1 MKTLKYFSLVFLM
14 LFSVRVMAQSEIKM
28 HTGSVNIGEGKTYY
42 FFDSGGEEEF
52 TAEEDPNNDYRWKT
66 MYQHNETHTLV
77 LKVPQGSTK
86 GIKVT
91 FRTLLINDDNLRIF
105 NGTDTTATG
114 ALIADLTTTQYSTS
128 FRTFSVMSK
137 GDMTIRF
144 HSNGSYRDA
153 GWEATVELGTVDKNN
168 SPIDYAPQ
176 APVGV
181 KEACANYVHLL
192 PTSKGKIH
200 YTIDG
205 SAPTA
210 NSPVF
215 EFDEDNIHT
224 DGLVAKNPI
233 LITNT
238 TRVRAITVEDNV
250 ASEEFDYTFDTEMTH
265 PNTPYITRIENTNNV
280 KIEARKP
287 GSLNDT
293 WYVRFTTDDNNP
305 TGSAAYKA
313 KDDTIITLTQPCTL
327 RVVTQGTVCENNFST
342 EATEY
347 FGTVYTPAPVINVA
361 GKQGENDGLGSGT
374 ITCEWDDATIY
385 YTLDGTLPSSTNN
398 DNEDSYKSPISLS
411 DIPVGTTITAVAHM
425 DGSGYMDAKTVFV
438 YMPKDEDGNAISGGV
453 FGTTVFLDDREDHSW
468 SYYKEE
474 SPIHSLKPADVKI
487 TYYGYGDNTMTSTNT
502 DANNI
507 PNTAFDKPVAGSAVA
522 VNVGE
527 NENQFIY
534 LKTLENAKEDGSGN
548 YPYTMIPNPFQKRPT
563 YGTAQVTT
571 SQVYISGSVYGNNG
585 LIRVTYF
592 DANGVQKT
600 WQSSSSTSTTLTV
613 KDGTQITLFAQGRS
627 GGTISF
633 NRDYSNI
640 TARYTNSS
648 GNMIGNVECT
658 SSNYTNGASDS
669 YTVGVAGDN
678 HWRGFYAWRVKS
690 MSSGLS
696 IKAGNTTYTSSNISS
711 GIILYADQDIEFVTS
726 NQEGN
731 EVEFEALWAQ
741 AWVNKTGNSER
752 ATNSGNYQN
761 AYERNFKVGTSIT
774 TYNYPVTFSTINP
787 DGSGTAGT
795 VNQGNYTCSNDV
807 KFENMTISGAGS
819 ATYTAAG
826 HNLIFGRGISGTVDY
841 VRGINANTT
850 SPNYH
855 IRLESGTFNYIS
867 ILRGYST
874 ANNGGNVDNGSSVS
888 GTPSIKATLGCDYD
902 RATNSGITDNLIVN
916 NCVFYGYGVSEG
928 NNISYSD
935 KALVMHIK
943 SGKIGKNFNFDN
955 NYKAQAHQTLYIG
968 IAAERVRGHRQL
980 FLEGGEVASI
990 AGGIDATQNA
1000 NQNSVT
1006 FRMTGGHVRGC
1017 VYGAAARSAAYGNR
1031 NLIVTGGT
1039 ITGWIGGGCNGEAYP
1054 QGSNSEDTY
1063 GGITNGF
1070 AKVYFGGNAICGG
1083 NGSDFNINGSV
1094 GGIVFGA
1101 GKGLQ
1106 GNTTSGR
1113 MNSGTAV
1120 VIADKCN
1127 IERNVYGGGNYG
1139 YALNSTE
1146 VHVLGGTVQGD
1157 VFGGSNENN
1166 GPSIS
1171 ISMKGGT
1178 IKNLYGGSNNNG
1190 TISSNVIM
1198 NITGGEVKGNVFGGG
1213 YGNQTRVS
1221 GDITIN
1227 IGEEN
1232 SENAPVIG
1240 TRDEDGNLTEG
1251 GNVYG
1256 GSALGLVNTNGGN
1269 AASAD
1274 KEIKLTV
1281 YAGSINNVFGGG
1293 LGNSTIAANVGKV
1306 TVNIEGGKINKVF
1319 GCNDLSGA
1327 PQGMVF
1333 VNFNGGEAVDV
1344 YGGGYKADYR
1354 TTGCYPTVN
1363 INGGKVT
1370 NNVFG
1375 GGSLA
1380 EVNKTIVNMTGGEAT
1395 RVFAGAEGETAT
1407 KTLVYG
1413 NKTFN
1418 MKGGSAITVY
1428 GGSFTCQDQDYS
1440 FVNISGGRVKTHVF
1454 GSGYFG
1460 GMSGSCF
1467 VYIGKNAIEKAPNNG
1482 LNGDKGTHN
1491 IENPLWIEGNVYAGA
1506 DWGTYDPNKGFGD
1519 ATIEGDADIY
1529 IDGLGYNND
1538 HGKSDKYIILGGSV
1552 YGCGTSC
1559 KSTDNNHRIIVR
1571 NYGNMTYPSM
1581 TRSLK
1586 SIQQATELMIDNSN
1600 IDFVGQ
1606 GDITSMDPT
1615 VEYGMC
1621 NIGTIYAAN
1630 GSNIALSKPMDMV
1643 HKLGSYTTSA
1653 DAVYTDYPN
1662 YTNTFKDNNVTSYT
1676 TPSNGVVINNG
1687 GYLRVRYKDE
1697 IQNRNEYGELQGYF
1711 YMREPGDDAGINNEG
1726 YIFARPKY
1734 IAGKG
1739 EEYLWTGE
1747 TVAQTSTVDVFATDG
1762 GFVAFTDNSA
1772 KNTFDADGLR
1782 VRGAAVQMAYTNR
1795 TNKPTSK
1802 RETEDDNNTDYRF
1815 WRFEPTAEFPIST
1828 RDIVFVVSTKE
1839 DPDPDNDNFLTTSE
1853 EVQLPPALGNHKY
1866 YITDLTWGVDGKDCT
1881 PASTTQ
1887 QTDGKWQYFD
1897 YKANPQK
1904 FDEKTAPTDEDKE
1917 EYYGNPNSTF
1927 GFLMQFAGNLEN
1939 TNHTPKI
1946 LDNESYASYYKD
1958 YAHELTEVNSGNST
1972 DLPTLAFLVTY
1983 SDRITQNEMWSEA
1996 RLVIDE
2002 VEETIEE
2009 IDGVPTVTARTT
2021 KQRIYLNL
2029 SVTTVTTFGKDV
2041 ETYVYASTVGNKVST
2056 YTAQLTLPTFGLDDP
2071 GLYKADFKV
2080 KGTNN
2085 QFAQD
2090 VPIQI
2095 VQDNKVGVENES
2107 GLALKFYAAANEDNT
2122 DGWKNKGNED
2132 NPSQAVDFDFKTV
2145 TSGSLL
2151 GAADGRKYTTI
2162 AFELKYDP
2170 QELAAI
2176 DEYKLGQHYVGDLVI
2191 TMDVTNVLEGEQVLS
2206 FDIIVHVYVTGSTK
2220 FYYLDGIAGRDGNT
2234 GMFPDQAKR
2243 TLNGILNANGYTA
2256 KDPIFVVNGVAPN
2269 TNSTLTW
2276 DANKFAGTGEGKGQ
2290 VQVYRYPGGHY
2301 LSNGLTTLN
2310 NFDNT
2315 MFKGQMVNVPEGTQF
2330 IMHNVRL
2337 SGGSD
2342 LDENEEY
2349 NPLYNEEKQTTNP
2362 LEANFPLIS
2371 IADGA
2376 TVTITNSALVY
2387 NNNKNTNTTTALAG
2401 AIENNGTL
2409 TVDSIT
2415 IENNLANGK
2424 QIGVYQ
2430 NGDMDL
2436 YKGPIIVADQVYMTD
2451 KHYMTASKGQLNEN
2465 SLFSDIM
2472 VYLDP
2477 EITDLTHYSG
2487 RVIVRYTGYE
2497 PNAPD
2502 APFWKTIDPA
2512 TGKPYKSTMLKSR
2525 KAAPEYESYKYE
2537 LDEDLTEKE
2546 FLLAN
2551 GGSELVLPYIVDAMK
2566 DEYTPT
2572 ANDIIMYR
2580 TDANLPV
2587 ELLYFHAT
2595 CMGDAVQFEWSTASE
2610 TNNEYFTI
2618 ERSTDAVNYEEI
2630 ARIQGAGTTSQRS
2643 DYSFMADNS
2652 NSGMTY
2658 YRLRQTDIDGK
2669 YEIFTPIALQCSA
2682 EQATDIDLYPVP
2694 ARDMVNIISNGENMS
2709 RVEVYTIQGSRIMSR
2724 EAEGTRTQINVS
2736 TFAAGAYIVKV
2747 TTETG
2752 VTISRKLIV
2761 R

>member
-28 HTGSVNIGEGKTYY
+28 HTGTVNIGEGKTYY

-52 TAEEDPNNDYRWKT
+52 TIEEDPINDYRWKT

-77 LKVPQGSTK
+77 LKVPQGSHK

-114 ALIADLTTTQYSTS
+114 ALIADLTTTQYSTT

-168 SPIDYAPQ
+168 SPINYAPQ

-181 KEACANYVHLL
+181 KEACANFVHLL
-192 PTSKGKIH
+192 STSKGDIH

-205 SAPTA
+205 SIPTA
-210 NSPVF
+210 NSPKY
-215 EFDEDNIHT
+215 DENNSN
-224 DGLVAKNPI
+224 NPI
-233 LITNT
+233 VITAT
-238 TRVRAITVEDNV
+238 TRVRAITVENNV
-250 ASEEFDYTFDTEMTH
+250 ASEEFDYTFNTEMTH
-265 PNTPYITRIENTNNV
+265 PNTPYITRIENTNNI

-293 WYVRFTTDDNNP
+293 WYVRFTTDDNEP
-305 TGSAAYKA
+305 TGAAAYRA

-347 FGTVYTPAPVINVA
+347 FNTVYTPAPVINVA

-374 ITCEWDDATIY
+374 ITCEWGDATIY

-398 DNEDSYKSPISLS
+398 DGNGKSPLSLS
-411 DIPVGTTITAVAHM
+411 NIPVGTTITAVAHM

-453 FGTTVFLDDREDHSW
+453 FGSTVFLDDREDHSW

-502 DANNI
+502 AANNI

-571 SQVYISGSVYGNNG
+571 SQVNISGSVYGNNG
-585 LIRVTYF
+585 LISVTYIGA
-592 DANGVQKT
+592 DGIQQT
-600 WQSSSSTSTTLTV
+600 WQSSSSTSETLTV
-613 KDGTQITLFAQGRS
+613 KDGTQITLFARGRERS
-627 GGTISF
+627 GGIIITRY
-633 NRDYSNI
+633 NYSTI
-640 TARYTNSS
+640 TATN
-648 GNMIGNVECT
+648 IGTVTCT
-658 SSNYTNGASDS
+658 DNNYTNGTSQSFD
-669 YTVGVAGDN
+669 VGTTGGD
-678 HWRGFYAWRVKS
+678 HYRGFYAWRVKS

-696 IKAGNTTYTSSNISS
+696 IKVGNTTYTSANITN
-711 GIILYADQDIEFVTS
+711 GIILYADQEIEFITS
-726 NQEGN
+726 SQEGN
-731 EVEFEALWAQ
+731 EVEFEALWAK
-741 AWVNKTGNSER
+741 AYVTTGTSAMSSGNY
-752 ATNSGNYQN
+752 ATNSGNYKN
-761 AYERNFKVGTSIT
+761 AYERNFHVVTSLPTHGTYPYTIT
-774 TYNYPVTFSTINP
+774 TINP
-787 DGSGTAGT
+787 DGTGTAGSIT
-795 VNQGNYTCSNDV
+795 VGSDYSCATSV
-807 KFENMTISGAGS
+807 KFENMTLSSNSTRTITGAG
-819 ATYTAAG
+819 
-826 HNLIFGRGISGTVDY
+826 NDLIFGRGVST
-841 VRGINANTT
+841 
-850 SPNYH
+850 
-855 IRLESGTFNYIS
+855 SGTFNVFGRNSDANIALSYTIR
-867 ILRGYST
+867 IENGTWNNIYFAGQGRTYSNT
-874 ANNGGNVDNGSSVS
+874 VSVK
-888 GTPSIKATLGCDYD
+888 GVLGCDYD
-902 RATNSGITDNLIVN
+902 RAKSDNSKLRVYGDNNQDQNGYTNGQIYGGTTLTFSGSGNRNNLTFDYIV
-916 NCVFYGYGVSEG
+916 
-928 NNISYSD
+928 
-935 KALVMHIK
+935 K
-943 SGKIGKNFNFDN
+943 SGKLQDNRLGSAKGDEAFYLGSSQAQNGNLQYIGKRR
-955 NYKAQAHQTLYIG
+955 I
-968 IAAERVRGHRQL
+968 IV
-980 FLEGGEVASI
+980 EGGELASI
-990 AGGIDATQNA
+990 AAGMNNVSTTYGVNDGTWAVMVRIKGGTI
-1000 NQNSVT
+1000 
-1006 FRMTGGHVRGC
+1006 RGS
-1017 VYGAAARSAAYGNR
+1017 VYGAAAFAQAVGDRVM
-1031 NLIVTGGT
+1031 IFTGGT
-1039 ITGWIGGGCNGEAYP
+1039 INGWVAGGCNGYKT
-1054 QGSNSEDTY
+1054 GSGGTLTGDTKLY
-1063 GGITNGF
+1063 IGGKTHIEHTESDPDI
-1070 AKVYFGGNAICGG
+1070 ATSKGGN
-1083 NGSDFNINGSV
+1083 
-1094 GGIVFGA
+1094 VFGA
-1101 GKGLQ
+1101 G
-1106 GNTTSGR
+1106 SGYSNQYAIGEVS
-1113 MNSGTAV
+1113 NSTVVVADNAV
-1120 VIADKCN
+1120 VS
-1127 IERNVYGGGNYG
+1127 RGVYGGGNYG
-1139 YALNSTE
+1139 YITTGGQSDIY
-1146 VHVLGGTVQGD
+1146 VLGGTIGNVYGGANQRSGEKVNIYMQGGN
-1157 VFGGSNENN
+1157 VTGSV
-1166 GPSIS
+1166 
-1171 ISMKGGT
+1171 
-1178 IKNLYGGSNNNG
+1178 YGGSNVNG
-1190 TISSNVIM
+1190 TVAGPVIM
-1198 NITGGEVKGNVFGGG
+1198 NITGGQVLGNVFGGG
-1213 YGNQTRVS
+1213 YGDQTRVS

-1256 GSALGLVNTNGGN
+1256 GSALGLVNTNGDN
-1269 AASAD
+1269 AASAN

-1319 GCNDLSGA
+1319 GCNDLNGA
-1327 PQGMVF
+1327 PQGMVI

-1344 YGGGYKADYR
+1344 YGGGYKANYR
-1354 TTGCYPTVN
+1354 TTNCYPTVN
-1363 INGGKVT
+1363 ITGGKVT

-1380 EVNKTIVNMTGGEAT
+1380 EVNKTIVNMTDGEAT
-1395 RVFAGAEGETAT
+1395 RVFAGAEGEDAEQ
-1407 KTLVYG
+1407 TLVYG

-1418 MKGGSAITVY
+1418 MKGGSAIIVY

-1467 VYIGKNAIEKAPNNG
+1467 VYIGKNAIEKAPNYD

-1519 ATIEGDADIY
+1519 ATIVGDADIY

-1538 HGKSDKYIILGGSV
+1538 HGKSDKYIIIGGSV
-1552 YGCGTSC
+1552 YGTSC
-1559 KSTDNNHRIIVR
+1559 KSTDKNHRIIVR

-1586 SIQQATELMIDNSN
+1586 SIQQATELIIDNSN

-1630 GSNIALSKPMDMV
+1630 GSNMALSKPLDMV
-1643 HKLGSYTTSA
+1643 KKLGSYTTSA
-1653 DAVYTDYPN
+1653 DAVYTDYPS
-1662 YTNTFKDNNVTSYT
+1662 YTNTFKGNNINSYA

-1687 GYLRVRYKDE
+1687 GYLRVRYYDE
-1697 IQNRNEYGELQGYF
+1697 TETRNEYGELQGYF

-1734 IAGKG
+1734 LAGKG
-1739 EEYLWTGE
+1739 EEYMWSGE
-1747 TVAQTSTVDVFATDG
+1747 TVAQTSTVDVFAEDG
-1762 GFVAFTDNSA
+1762 GFVAFTDHSE

-1795 TNKPTSK
+1795 TNKPTSV
-1802 RETEDDNNTDYRF
+1802 RDDEDDNNTDYRF
-1815 WRFEPTAEFPIST
+1815 WRYEPATFPIST

-1839 DPDPDNDNFLTTSE
+1839 DTDPDNDNFLTTSE

-1904 FDEKTAPTDEDKE
+1904 FDEKPAPTDEDKE

-2002 VEETIEE
+2002 VEEIEDEVTHE
-2009 IDGVPTVTARTT
+2009 ITRTT

-2041 ETYVYASTVGNKVST
+2041 ETYVYASTVGTKIST
-2056 YTAQLTLPTFGLDDP
+2056 YTAQLTLPTFGLTDAS
-2071 GLYKADFKV
+2071 LYKADFKV
-2080 KGTNN
+2080 TGTDN
-2085 QFAQD
+2085 QFAQT
-2090 VPIQI
+2090 VPVQI

-2107 GLALKFYAAANEDNT
+2107 GMALKFYAAANDDNT
-2122 DGWKNKGNED
+2122 DGWKNKGNEG
-2132 NPSQAVDFDFKTV
+2132 NPSQAVDYDFKTV

-2170 QELAAI
+2170 RELATI
-2176 DEYKLGQHYVGDLVI
+2176 DEYKIGQHYVGDLVI
-2191 TMDVTNVLEGEQVLS
+2191 TMGVNNILENPNNFKT
-2206 FDIIVHVYVTGSTK
+2206 FDIIVHVYITGSTK
-2220 FYYLDGIAGRDGNT
+2220 FYYLDGVAGRDGNT

-2276 DANKFAGTGEGKGQ
+2276 DANKFAGTGAGKGQ

-2301 LSNGLTTLN
+2301 LSNGLTTIYYA
-2310 NFDNT
+2310 
-2315 MFKGQMVNVPEGTQF
+2315 QC
-2330 IMHNVRL
+2330 
-2337 SGGSD
+2337 
-2342 LDENEEY
+2342 
-2349 NPLYNEEKQTTNP
+2349 
-2362 LEANFPLIS
+2362 
-2371 IADGA
+2371 
-2376 TVTITNSALVY
+2376 
-2387 NNNKNTNTTTALAG
+2387 
-2401 AIENNGTL
+2401 
-2409 TVDSIT
+2409 
-2415 IENNLANGK
+2415 
-2424 QIGVYQ
+2424 
-2430 NGDMDL
+2430 
-2436 YKGPIIVADQVYMTD
+2436 
-2451 KHYMTASKGQLNEN
+2451 
-2465 SLFSDIM
+2465 
-2472 VYLDP
+2472 
-2477 EITDLTHYSG
+2477 
-2487 RVIVRYTGYE
+2487 
-2497 PNAPD
+2497 
-2502 APFWKTIDPA
+2502 
-2512 TGKPYKSTMLKSR
+2512 
-2525 KAAPEYESYKYE
+2525 
-2537 LDEDLTEKE
+2537 
-2546 FLLAN
+2546 
-2551 GGSELVLPYIVDAMK
+2551 
-2566 DEYTPT
+2566 TP
-2572 ANDIIMYR
+2572 
-2580 TDANLPV
+2580 
-2587 ELLYFHAT
+2587 
-2595 CMGDAVQFEWSTASE
+2595 
-2610 TNNEYFTI
+2610 
-2618 ERSTDAVNYEEI
+2618 
-2630 ARIQGAGTTSQRS
+2630 QRW
-2643 DYSFMADNS
+2643 
-2652 NSGMTY
+2652 
-2658 YRLRQTDIDGK
+2658 
-2669 YEIFTPIALQCSA
+2669 
-2682 EQATDIDLYPVP
+2682 
-2694 ARDMVNIISNGENMS
+2694 
-2709 RVEVYTIQGSRIMSR
+2709 
-2724 EAEGTRTQINVS
+2724 
-2736 TFAAGAYIVKV
+2736 
-2747 TTETG
+2747 
-2752 VTISRKLIV
+2752 
-2761 R
+2761 